1 MKKFLSIAMSAAM
14 VASMM
19 TTAAV
24 ADEADDFDPGTG
36 KVYYL
41 NWNINPNLNSYF
53 NIYFYIY

>member
-41 NWNINPNLNSYF
+41 NFKPEVDQQ
-53 NIYFYIY
+53 